1 MLRAKDSN
9 AARMLRLITEQFLAD
24 QRLPVW
30 RSSQASSRSISPSSC
45 FAIPLPRER
54 RHLKG
59 NAGEECFRLAAIA
72 QGIKCAFP
80 SLCFPSMQSTPMTDK
95 CRVLWDQLASL
106 WVCIVLNPHA
116 GSKERRGWRSLL
128 ERWSKL
134 GVCPLED
141 HEFTR
146 SSLIPSSSLKRRISA
161 IEDSSDE
168 EEEDVA
174 VNNNNN
180 SSSSHNSNRYNSSN
194 NHNHSH
200 RSSSH
205 RSSSSSNNSS
215 HRNLPPPP
223 RSIFQR
229 ALDACHLRW
238 DDNHL
243 RFILDHD
250 NYPLSSSPF
259 AQHSGSQFTSQ
270 GYPLWTSGTLFPPLS
285 FSFFPPESSPMLCL
299 FL

>member
-1 MLRAKDSN
+1 
-9 AARMLRLITEQFLAD
+9 
-24 QRLPVW
+24 
-30 RSSQASSRSISPSSC
+30 
-45 FAIPLPRER
+45 
-54 RHLKG
+54 
-59 NAGEECFRLAAIA
+59 
-72 QGIKCAFP
+72 
-80 SLCFPSMQSTPMTDK
+80 MTDK
-95 CRVLWDQLASL
+95 CRVLWDQLACL

-116 GSKERRGWRSLL
+116 SSKERRGWRSLL

-134 GVCPLED
+134 GICPLED
-141 HEFTR
+141 YEFTR
-146 SSLIPSSSLKRRISA
+146 SSLIHSSSLKRRISA

-168 EEEDVA
+168 EEDDVA

-180 SSSSHNSNRYNSSN
+180 NNSSSHNSNRYNSSN
-194 NHNHSH
+194 NHSH

-205 RSSSSSNNSS
+205 RSSTSSNNSS

-250 NYPLSSSPF
+250 NYPISSAFPF
-259 AQHSGSQFTSQ
+259 AQHSASQFTSQ
-270 GYPLWTSGTLFPPLS
+270 GYPLWTSGTLFQTLFLS
-285 FSFFPPESSPMLCL
+285 FHASSPSVLRLL
-299 FL
+299 FLTAGFFTFLPCCC